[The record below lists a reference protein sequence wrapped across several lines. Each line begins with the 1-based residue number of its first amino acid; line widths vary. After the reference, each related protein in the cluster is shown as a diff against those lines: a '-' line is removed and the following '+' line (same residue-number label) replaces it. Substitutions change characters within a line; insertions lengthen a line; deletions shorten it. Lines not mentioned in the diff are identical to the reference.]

1 MERWRIVIKLSLR
14 QQQIIELVKAREPI
28 TSEEIAKELGLTR
41 SAIRPDLSI
50 LTMTGIL
57 QARPKV
63 GYIYA
68 NDVGKNS
75 QNSEIKKIK
84 VKDIMTKPIV
94 VKEDTTVYD
103 AILTLFLNDT
113 GTLFI
118 GSDGVLLG
126 AVSRKDIIKSVMGT
140 ADIHRVPVGII
151 MTRMPNIVSIGEEE
165 TAYSAAQKIIEHQVD
180 SIPVVKQ
187 EVIGG
192 KETLVIVGKIS
203 KTNITKLFVK
213 LGEDE

>member
-1 MERWRIVIKLSLR
+1 MERWRSVIKLSKR
-14 QQQIIELVKAREPI
+14 QQQIIDLVKENEPI
-28 TSEEIAKELGLTR
+28 TSETIAKELGLTR

-63 GYIYA
+63 GYVYA
-68 NDVGKNS
+68 KNIGGNPA
-75 QNSEIKKIK
+75 NSEIRKIL
-84 VKDIMTKPIV
+84 VKDIMSEPII

-118 GSDGVLLG
+118 GSDGILLG

-151 MTRMPNIVSIGEEE
+151 MTRMPNIISVGEDE

-180 SIPVVKQ
+180 SLPVVRQ
-187 EVIGG
+187 QVMDG
-192 KETLVIVGKIS
+192 KEALVIVGKIS

>member
-14 QQQIIELVKAREPI
+14 QQQIIDLVKSKEPI
-28 TSEEIAKELGLTR
+28 TSEAIAQELGLTR

-63 GYIYA
+63 GYVYGK
-68 NDVGKNS
+68 NEGKNS
-75 QNSEIKKIK
+75 QNSEIRKII
-84 VKDIMTKPIV
+84 VKDIMSKPII

-118 GSDGVLLG
+118 GSEGVLLG

-151 MTRMPNIVSIGEEE
+151 MTRMPNIVSIGEDE

-180 SIPVVKQ
+180 SLPVVRQ
-187 EVIGG
+187 EVVGG